1 MRWPYRIS
9 LLVAGLAGL
18 AFGSDYDVT
27 NRGDYLAGFGTATIA
42 AAFIFLTFDIM
53 RED

>member
-1 MRWPYRIS
+1 MRWPYRIT

-27 NRGDYLAGFGTATIA
+27 NRGDYLAGFGTAAIV
-42 AAFIFLTFDIM
+42 AAFIFLTADIM